1 MILATQFRRDLVV
14 ALSVANITFARTWNE
29 LLTYTREQAYFFRE
43 LPSIRQSLAAAIN
56 VLVLWILFFGLI
68 RLMRLISRKWGDGWA
83 LTLVPFLVLPAF
95 NSLSGIISAVAP
107 KFAPQGFLG
116 SLHLPGKLG
125 AMAILVLIIY
135 VIRHWPDRILKTAA
149 WLTLNL
155 ALLIPLEAGAIIWHA
170 ISDERDLYTAHHL
183 ASPLPDKPDAPP
195 VLLLLIDELDYRL
208 LFENRPAGLALPE
221 FDRLRSEAFSAQRAT
236 PPGRATSI
244 SVPSL
249 LTGKRITRSYTLG
262 PEKLTVEPS
271 NGGPLQTIH
280 GEDTIFSSVRAVGVN
295 TSVVGWYLPYC
306 RTFGSVLSS
315 CSWYDLGSRVN
326 VEGNSFLRDL
336 VAQAQAPFETAT
348 FSPFP
353 QSVLGKHRIFN
364 AAGIERDGTAA
375 LSTPSPGFVYI
386 HHMATH
392 APYVYDRLTGTFT
405 KKNSPISGY
414 VDGLALADIVLGK
427 FRKAMEAGGS
437 WDRAVVLVTADHHFR
452 ASMQFD
458 GKTDDRVP
466 WIVKMHGVNNRI
478 NYHFPIHT
486 IITRRFLEA
495 AVRGDIRTQAEAAEW
510 IRTQEGRV
518 YAESE
523 WK

>member
-29 LLTYTREQAYFFRE
+29 LLTYSREQAYFFRE
-43 LPSIRQSLAAAIN
+43 LPSIQQSLAATIN
-56 VLVLWILFFGLI
+56 VLVLWVLFFGLI
-68 RLMRLISRKWGDGWA
+68 RLMRLVSRKWGDGWA

-95 NSLSGIISAVAP
+95 NSLSGIVSAIAP
-107 KFAPQGFLG
+107 QFAPQGFIG
-116 SLHLPGKLG
+116 SLQLPGKLT
-125 AMAILVLIIY
+125 ALAVLASVIY
-135 VIRHWPDRILKTAA
+135 VIRHWPDLILKSAA
-149 WLTLNL
+149 SITLNL
-155 ALLIPLEAGAIIWHA
+155 ALLIPLEAGVIAWHA
-170 ISDERDLYTAHHL
+170 ITDNRDLYTAHHL
-183 ASPLPDKPDAPP
+183 ATPLPDKPDATP
-195 VLLLLIDELDYRL
+195 VLFLLIDELDYRL
-208 LFENRPAGLALPE
+208 LFENRPAGLELPE
-221 FDRLRSEAFSAQRAT
+221 FDRLRNEAFSAQRAT
-236 PPGRATSI
+236 PPATVTSL

-249 LTGKRITRSYTLG
+249 LTGKRFSRRFTEG
-262 PEKLTVEPS
+262 PDRLTAEPS
-271 NGGPLQTIH
+271 NGGPLRNIS
-280 GEDTIFSSVRAVGVN
+280 GEDTVFASIRAMGIN

-315 CSWYDLGSRVN
+315 CTWYDLGSRVN

-336 VAQAQAPFETAT
+336 VAQAQVPFETAT

-364 AAGIERDGTAA
+364 AAGIERDGRAV

-392 APYVYDRLTGTFT
+392 APYVYDRQTGTFT

-427 FRKAMEAGGS
+427 FRKAMEDGGS

-452 ASMQFD
+452 ASVQFD
-458 GKTDDRVP
+458 GKADDRVP
-466 WIVKMHGVNNRI
+466 WIVKMPGVNKRI

-486 IITRRFLEA
+486 IITRQFLEA
-495 AVRGDIRTQAEAAEW
+495 AVRGDIRTQTEAAEW
-510 IRTQEGRV
+510 VRTQEGRV